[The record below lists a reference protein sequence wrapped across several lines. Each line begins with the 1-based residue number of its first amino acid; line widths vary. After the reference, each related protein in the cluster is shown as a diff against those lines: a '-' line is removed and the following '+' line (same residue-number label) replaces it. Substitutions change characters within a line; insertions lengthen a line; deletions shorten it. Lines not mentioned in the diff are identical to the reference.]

1 MCSKCTACS
10 QELTQTM
17 CGFPEC
23 LIDMSQP
30 TPRVIDYQDM
40 MGLLVLPHL
49 DNHALPDLETGTDY
63 RVMCQY

>member
-23 LIDMSQP
+23 LIDVS
-30 TPRVIDYQDM
+30 PRVIDNQDM

>member
-23 LIDMSQP
+23 LIDMS
-30 TPRVIDYQDM
+30 PRVIDYQDM

-63 RVMCQY
+63 RVMCQYS